1 VARAFLRHL
10 PASDFAKFSVDER
23 KEFIERRAI
32 AFTPIGK

>member
-10 PASDFAKFSVDER
+10 AASDFAKFSVDKG
-23 KEFIERRAI
+23 KESIERRAI